1 MKQCT
6 KCKEVK
12 ELTEFAKQ
20 TSNKNGLQSK
30 CKDCDKA
37 YYQVNKDK
45 IKAYKQAYYQVN
57 KDKAKA
63 YREENKDRK
72 AAWNKTYYKIN
83 KDKRRAYNKA
93 YREANKDKI
102 KIKRQ
107 EWTEANREKTKA
119 YREANRDKQKAYREA
134 NKDKIKERKK
144 LYMRKRMQTD
154 DLFRLKNVL
163 RQRTCLAFKAQG
175 YAKNT
180 KTQKMLGVDYEVAK
194 AHIERQFKKGMS
206 WSNYGEWHIDHII
219 PLASAKTEAELIKL
233 CHYRNLQPL
242 WAEENLTKRATIQE
256 SQTYLRV

>member
-83 KDKRRAYNKA
+83 KDKRRAYLKAYREANRDKIKTKNQEWKEANRENIKA

-102 KIKRQ
+102 K
-107 EWTEANREKTKA
+107 
-119 YREANRDKQKAYREA
+119 QKHR
-134 NKDKIKERKK
+134 
-144 LYMRKRMQTD
+144 LYMRERKQTD

-163 RQRTCLAFKAQG
+163 RQRTCLAFKRQG

-180 KTQKMLGVDYEVAK
+180 KTQQMLGVDYEVAK

-206 WSNYGEWHIDHII
+206 WSNHGEWHIDHII

-242 WAEENLTKRATIQE
+242 WAEENLSKHATIQE
-256 SQTYLRV
+256 SQTYLRI